1 MTDIPSTWPDN
12 YVELIEQQIP
22 SHYEQKVWPEYG
34 KLSFEIW
41 GVVFD
46 MKKNLVTILN
56 SPEVKQDPKREIN
69 ELNEEIVE
77 QLIQNLK
84 NLPDYE
90 WSRLQEVVENWEL
103 EIVKTKPVS
112 FQKQKF
118 EIQVNESKYAL
129 YEKWWNLLYF
139 VELNWDKYFN
149 VDWVRKWV
157 AGWWIE
163 SWIELFFWW
172 KQVLE
177 EWVYNIYIWD
187 RKVDINSEEYRE
199 ILLICWAEQ
208 ILLLKELKELY
219 KQKISETLS
228 KIKDNKQIESAI
240 ETWTIK
246 TFEIPWSEKIAI
258 SLNWN
263 NIDYIYNLD
272 WTEYF
277 DFQWRRNDYMR
288 YGIFKTTLQKKW
300 FEEKE
305 VWWKY
310 FLYRNN
316 KHISNFSEEYL
327 TWYLETADFTKEIG
341 QTLSDIA
348 TEMER
353 ENKTSWELIWEEK
366 EQFITKLQELPD
378 YEWSKVKEAI
388 EKQTIEIKKI
398 PWRDG
403 YAVYESK
410 VWNLVFITRLDWTWY
425 TNVDYFRQRPFYE
438 DWIKSWYLRQW
449 YWKIELINWLWKLY
463 NKDWKEVHMYSD
475 EYMVATLNAINTMWD
490 VKYALDKEIKR
501 RKWD

>member
-1 MTDIPSTWPDN
+1 MADIPSTWPDN
-12 YVELIEQQIP
+12 YVELIEQQTP
-22 SHYEQKVWPEYG
+22 SHYEKILGKDYPVLSQK
-34 KLSFEIW
+34 IW

-46 MKKNLVTILN
+46 MKKNIITILD

-69 ELNEEIVE
+69 ELNEEIIE

-157 AGWWIE
+157 ARWWIE

-219 KQKISETLS
+219 KQK
-228 KIKDNKQIESAI
+228 KG
-240 ETWTIK
+240 
-246 TFEIPWSEKIAI
+246 
-258 SLNWN
+258 WN
-263 NIDYIYNLD
+263 
-272 WTEYF
+272 
-277 DFQWRRNDYMR
+277 
-288 YGIFKTTLQKKW
+288 
-300 FEEKE
+300 
-305 VWWKY
+305 
-310 FLYRNN
+310 
-316 KHISNFSEEYL
+316 
-327 TWYLETADFTKEIG
+327 
-341 QTLSDIA
+341 
-348 TEMER
+348 
-353 ENKTSWELIWEEK
+353 
-366 EQFITKLQELPD
+366 
-378 YEWSKVKEAI
+378 
-388 EKQTIEIKKI
+388 
-398 PWRDG
+398 
-403 YAVYESK
+403 
-410 VWNLVFITRLDWTWY
+410 
-425 TNVDYFRQRPFYE
+425 
-438 DWIKSWYLRQW
+438 
-449 YWKIELINWLWKLY
+449 
-463 NKDWKEVHMYSD
+463 
-475 EYMVATLNAINTMWD
+475 
-490 VKYALDKEIKR
+490 
-501 RKWD
+501 